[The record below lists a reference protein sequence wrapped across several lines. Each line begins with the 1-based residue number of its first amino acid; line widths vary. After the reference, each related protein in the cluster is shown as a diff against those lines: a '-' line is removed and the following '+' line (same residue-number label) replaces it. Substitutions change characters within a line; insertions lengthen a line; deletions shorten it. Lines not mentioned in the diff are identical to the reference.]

1 LLRRLQTDVIDLY
14 QVRWPDPHTP
24 FAEVPEAMGELHRA
38 GKIRAIGVSNFN
50 PAQMKE
56 FRKVAPLH
64 AAQPTYNLFERAIE
78 QDVLPHC
85 HCRAR
90 NITVLACGSL
100 CRGPLSGG
108 MSKSSRFTGDDLCK
122 DDPKFLSPR
131 FEQYLAAV
139 ERLDRFALSSAD
151 FFSRNY

>member
-1 LLRRLQTDVIDLY
+1 LPRSKYHGACLWL
-14 QVRWPDPHTP
+14 
-24 FAEVPEAMGELHRA
+24 AVP
-38 GKIRAIGVSNFN
+38 
-50 PAQMKE
+50 
-56 FRKVAPLH
+56 
-64 AAQPTYNLFERAIE
+64 
-78 QDVLPHC
+78 
-85 HCRAR
+85 
-90 NITVLACGSL
+90 
-100 CRGPLSGG
+100 GPLSGG